1 MINEQFLPT
10 ERPITALPSNR
21 PKTKESLEIA
31 ALTEVFL
38 AKGGKIKAAKGNKID
53 DVDSNCFSENQWQNR
68 EKILK
73 IYKEKKIKASA
84 LAKRFKKTQQ
94 MITHWLT
101 GVRIPDVQERVQ
113 LEDMIINWGR

>member
-10 ERPITALPSNR
+10 ERPITSLPSNR

-38 AKGGKIKAAKGNKID
+38 AKGGKIKEAKGNKID
-53 DVDSNCFSENQWQNR
+53 DVDFNCFSENQWQNR

-73 IYKEKKIKASA
+73 IYKDKKIKASA
-84 LAKRFKKTQQ
+84 LAKKFKKTQQ

-101 GVRIPDVQERVQ
+101 GVRIPDVQERAQ

>member
-10 ERPITALPSNR
+10 EQPLTSLPNNR

-53 DVDSNCFSENQWQNR
+53 DVDFNCFSENQWQNR

-84 LAKRFKKTQQ
+84 LAKKFKKTQQ

-101 GVRIPDVQERVQ
+101 GVRIPDKEDRKK
-113 LEDMIINWGR
+113 LEEMIMFW

>member
-1 MINEQFLPT
+1 MINEQFLST
-10 ERPITALPSNR
+10 ERPITSLPNNR

-53 DVDSNCFSENQWQNR
+53 DVYFNCFSENQWQNR

-94 MITHWLT
+94 MITHWLN
-101 GVRIPDVQERVQ
+101 GVRIPDIQERAQ